1 MAGPL
6 RFRRSHGSWSH
17 DRVARELR
25 RPLDS
30 NLGASME
37 SPWFGPPAGYEAVRF
52 EMHNGDVALF
62 CWSDDDAYWLG
73 NTETPEAL
81 WRTDKETFEEAPYP
95 VSRWAQRELLARME
109 TTDPWLA
116 EYEHV
121 AWFFLPVLCS
131 KDGRDTTRAFFRE
144 HAAGFPDATSEA
156 ALGFVEDLLATGCL
170 DDYRYEMASKLG
182 TSAGTDLTRMA
193 ATMGEFIV
201 ANLLHDA
208 GVEFEPEVELDSG
221 HALDFRVDGQ
231 HLVEVTRPLPPT
243 RRSRADTAV
252 AAVRQTGQSK
262 TRAQLD
268 EHPGT
273 TLVIDC
279 SSFRDDEWAAV
290 AAERPDVGY
299 RPTVVFRARP
309 DGAVEGYRIG
319 TVPFDLSGAID
330 WVGE

>member
-1 MAGPL
+1 
-6 RFRRSHGSWSH
+6 
-17 DRVARELR
+17 
-25 RPLDS
+25 
-30 NLGASME
+30 ME

-156 ALGFVEDLLATGCL
+156 VLGFVEDLLATGCL

>member
-1 MAGPL
+1 V
-6 RFRRSHGSWSH
+6 
-17 DRVARELR
+17 DRELR
-25 RPLDS
+25 HPLDS
-30 NLGASME
+30 NLGATME
-37 SPWFGPPAGYEAVRF
+37 SPWFAPPPGYEAVRF
-52 EMHNGDVALF
+52 EMHNGDLALF
-62 CWSDDDAYWLG
+62 CWDEAGAYWLG

-95 VSRWAQRELLARME
+95 VSRWAQRELFARME
-109 TTDPWLA
+109 STDPWLT

-131 KDGRDTTRAFFRE
+131 KDGRDTTRSFFRD
-144 HAAGFPDATSEA
+144 HAAGFPDTTSEE
-156 ALGFVEDLLATGCL
+156 ALAFVDALLATGCL

-201 ANLLHDA
+201 AKLLHDA
-208 GVEFEPEVELDSG
+208 GVEFVPEVELDSG
-221 HALDFRVDGQ
+221 HALDFRADGQ

-268 EHPGT
+268 KHPGT

-290 AAERPDVGY
+290 RAERPGVGY
-299 RPTVVFRARP
+299 RPTVVLRARP
-309 DGAVEGYRIG
+309 DGTVEGYRVG

-330 WVGE
+330 WVARTE

>member
-1 MAGPL
+1 VVRTL
-6 RFRRSHGSWSH
+6 H
-17 DRVARELR
+17 
-25 RPLDS
+25 RPLDD
-30 NLGASME
+30 NLGATME
-37 SPWFGPPAGYEAVRF
+37 SPWFDPPAGYEAVRF
-52 EMHNGDVALF
+52 EMHNGDFALF
-62 CWSDDDAYWLG
+62 CWDDDAYWLG
-73 NTETPEAL
+73 NTETPETL
-81 WRTDKETFEEAPYP
+81 WRTDKETFEEVPYP
-95 VSRWAQRELLARME
+95 VSRWAQRELLARIE
-109 TTDPWLA
+109 TTDPWLT
-116 EYEHV
+116 EHEHV
-121 AWFFLPVLCS
+121 AWFFLPVFCS

-144 HAAGFPDATSEA
+144 HAAGFPDATSEE
-156 ALGFVEDLLATGCL
+156 ALAFVDALLATGCL

-201 ANLLHDA
+201 AKLLYDA

-252 AAVRQTGQSK
+252 AAVKQTGRSK

-268 EHPGT
+268 KHPGT

-290 AAERPDVGY
+290 RAERPDVGY

-309 DGAVEGYRIG
+309 DGTVEGYRVG
-319 TVPFDLSGAID
+319 TVPFDLSGALD
-330 WVGE
+330 WVDG